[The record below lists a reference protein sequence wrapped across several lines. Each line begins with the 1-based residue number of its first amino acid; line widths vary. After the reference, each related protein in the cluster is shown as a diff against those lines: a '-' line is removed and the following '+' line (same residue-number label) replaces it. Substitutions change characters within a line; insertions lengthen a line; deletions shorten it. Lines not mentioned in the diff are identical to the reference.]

1 MIPGI
6 VTCKRAASA
15 LVGEGPSRRS
25 ASFEEARSIKT
36 VAENFGSSQGLCAHF
51 SYEVSRLVQDFLHP
65 Q

>member
-6 VTCKRAASA
+6 ITCKRAASA

-36 VAENFGSSQGLCAHF
+36 VAETQGLCAHF